1 MRSTILGGSL
11 LSLHG
16 ALRKYIVKIVGL
28 SWNQQK
34 VVLLREKHISILL
47 EARGFVIRSIGDQTE
62 SQLHVFWR
70 MRTK

>member
-16 ALRKYIVKIVGL
+16 APREHIVKIVGL

-34 VVLLREKHISILL
+34 LVVLREKQISILL
-47 EARGFVIRSIGDQTE
+47 DARGLVIRSIGDQTE